1 MSIKQLLKG
10 VMLFAGLS
18 DEELEMIVNLCEE
31 RRYSRG
37 DVLAQ
42 EGQPGSEFY
51 IVTEGFAEVSIS
63 GGAEDS
69 RVVVNLGKGQII
81 GEMSLVDSGPRSAT
95 VRAISNPTVVQV
107 IEQAEFQEL
116 CESNTAIGYRVM
128 KDIAAD
134 LSFKLRHRNMTIG

>member
-1 MSIKQLLKG
+1 MALKQLLKG
-10 VMLFAGLS
+10 VMLFAGLAD
-18 DEELEMIVNLCEE
+18 DELDRIVALCDQREFG
-31 RRYSRG
+31 RG

-51 IVTEGFAEVSIS
+51 IVTEGFVEVSIS

-95 VRAISNPTVVQV
+95 VRAISDPTVVQV
-107 IEQAEFQEL
+107 IGQAEFQAL
-116 CESNTAIGYRVM
+116 CESNTGIGYRVM